1 MQSSNVE
8 TDDLVVV
15 DAEAAEP
22 VPAPLILLEPLE
34 GNPGDSGVC
43 AVDGWCD

>member
-1 MQSSNVE
+1 MQSSSTGTTVP
-8 TDDLVVV
+8 VVV
-15 DAEAAEP
+15 EAEP
-22 VPAPLILLEPLE
+22 AEPAPAPLILLEPLE